1 MRLAS
6 PFRAASRLPDP
17 SPDFTALVTGASSGI
32 GMEFARALGRR
43 GHSLTLVARR
53 QERLL
58 ALAAEISG
66 EHGVHVDCLAAD
78 LSVAAE
84 RDGLHAQVLARGR
97 GVQMLVNCAGFGIY
111 EPFAASERERELE
124 QVRLL
129 VDAVVDLD
137 ARYLP
142 AMVER
147 GRGAVI
153 NIASTAGFQP
163 LPGNGTYSASKAFV
177 LAHTE
182 ALAEELRG
190 RGVVVTAV
198 CPGPVPTEFFEVGQP
213 LVVHRIPRLFWCD
226 STRVAEDGL
235 RAAARGAPSIVP
247 GSVLTRLFY
256 APYRTAP
263 RPIAAPIARWLM
275 AGELA
280 RSGER
285 NEPAPASSEHPREA
299 VEAKVP

>member
-1 MRLAS
+1 MRLVP

-32 GMEFARALGRR
+32 GMEFARTLGRR
-43 GHSLTLVARR
+43 GQSLTLVARR
-53 QERLL
+53 QERLR
-58 ALAAEISG
+58 ALAAEISD
-66 EHGVHVDCLAAD
+66 EHGVDVDYVAAD
-78 LSVAAE
+78 LSVPEE
-84 RDGLHAQVLARGR
+84 RDGLHAQILARGR

-111 EPFAASERERELE
+111 EPFAASNRGRELE

-137 ARYLP
+137 ARYVP

-147 GRGAVI
+147 GCGAVI
-153 NIASTAGFQP
+153 NLASTAGFQP

-177 LAHTE
+177 LTHSE

-190 RGVVVTAV
+190 CGVVATAV

-213 LVVHRIPRLFWCD
+213 LVVHRIPRLFWCS

-235 RAAARGAPSIVP
+235 RAAARGAPSVVP
-247 GSVLTRLFY
+247 GSVFARLFY
-256 APYRTAP
+256 GPYRTAP
-263 RPIAAPIARWLM
+263 RSIAAPIGRWLM

-280 RSGER
+280 RSEER
-285 NEPAPASSEHPREA
+285 HEPDSSAHPGEA
-299 VEAKVP
+299 VEAKAL